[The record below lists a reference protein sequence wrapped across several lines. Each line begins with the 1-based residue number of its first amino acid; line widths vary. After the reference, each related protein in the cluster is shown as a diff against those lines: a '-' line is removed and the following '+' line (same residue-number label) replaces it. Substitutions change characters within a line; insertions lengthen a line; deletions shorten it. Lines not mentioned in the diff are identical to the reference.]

1 MLKTIL
7 LGIYLI
13 VPVLLFSILVFP
25 YLLIVWLKLGKW
37 ADPYVKSLGAAYSR
51 HLLWLGGGRVTVRGL
66 ENIPAR
72 KDICFISNHQSYVD
86 IPLIVGYIP
95 RLTGFVAKSEL
106 FKVPFLRIWLKA
118 LGCVK
123 LNRGS
128 GRSAIAMISEGSK
141 SIRDGHPLVM
151 FPEGTRMK
159 NKSMDQ
165 IQIKSGTSFI
175 AYKFKLPILPIHI
188 NWPDKL
194 SKTVLKRLPVRIKI
208 KPPIIPDKEHI
219 RDYFPERQIM
229 DLPDKEVINLLTP
242 FILKKIQYPET

>member
-151 FPEGTRMK
+151 FPEGTRS
-159 NKSMDQ
+159 KSPNMGPFKPGSLK
-165 IQIKSGTSFI
+165 IATRYGAVIVPLTVNGTFHMLEEYNRVRSAKI
-175 AYKFKLPILPIHI
+175 DLIVHPPI
-188 NWPDKL
+188 DTGKL
-194 SKTVLKRLPVRIKI
+194 SKEELETLPEVLRE
-208 KPPIIPDKEHI
+208 IIAG
-219 RDYFPERQIM
+219 
-229 DLPDKEVINLLTP
+229 P
-242 FILKKIQYPET
+242 FRNGLITAE